1 MNGGLRA
8 QRQNNVTGSIERRRL
23 LDASEPIYPRR
34 SRFGEGKAKV
44 KDSREYDLVVIGSGS
59 AGGSAAEVAH
69 GYGRSVAIVEQDKVG
84 GDCPNYACVPT
95 KALLRSA
102 QVYVLLQRAEAY
114 GLVAEHIGFDWG
126 RIIERVEWTIRH
138 TGAASAEQDY
148 ASQGIALYAGTATFE
163 DEHHVRVD
171 GQVLRGD
178 HIMIATGSKTRMP
191 PIEGVEWVQ
200 PITHREAIRLPR
212 LPASL
217 LIVGAGPVG
226 CEFAHLF
233 STFGVQVT
241 LLQKPKTILSHE
253 EPELAQTVHQTL
265 EENGVRIFT
274 GVDEKLCAIR
284 GPHKTIQARIG
295 GEIREFRAAEILN
308 AAGRTPQIAALHLD
322 RIGVETDEQGHI
334 RIDEHLQTTQPHI
347 YAGGD
352 VSGPFLFT
360 HFAHYQG
367 TLAGLNMFSGEPQAA
382 DYRVVPRVTFT
393 RPEIASVG
401 LTEEEA
407 RQAGY
412 RVRVGKFDLRS
423 LGKSLVESEGIGMV
437 KIIGDAR
444 SGEILGGHIVAPAA
458 GEMIHEIVA
467 AMVAGA
473 TVREVAEAIHAYPTY
488 AEGIKVAAG
497 EWMNVH
503 ESQ

>member
-1 MNGGLRA
+1 MKESG
-8 QRQNNVTGSIERRRL
+8 Q
-23 LDASEPIYPRR
+23 
-34 SRFGEGKAKV
+34 
-44 KDSREYDLVVIGSGS
+44 YDLVVIGSGS
-59 AGGSAAEVAH
+59 AGSSAAEVAH
-69 GYGRSVAIVEQDKVG
+69 GYGRSVAIIEQDKVG

-95 KALLRSA
+95 KALLHSA
-102 QVYVLLQRAEAY
+102 RVYALLKRAQEF
-114 GLVAEHIGFDWG
+114 GLAAEQIGFDWR
-126 RIIERVEWTIRH
+126 RIVERAEWTIRH
-138 TGAASAEQDY
+138 TGAASAERYY
-148 ASQGIALYAGTATFE
+148 ASEGIALFKGTATFE
-163 DEHHVRVD
+163 NEHRVRV
-171 GQVLRGD
+171 GGHVLRGE

-191 PIEGVEWVQ
+191 PIEGVEAVK
-200 PITHREAIRLPR
+200 PITHKEAIRLPQ

-241 LLQKPKTILSHE
+241 LLQKPNAILSHE
-253 EPELAQTVHQTL
+253 EPELAQIVQQTL

-274 GVDEKLCAIR
+274 GVEEKLCAIR
-284 GPHKTIQARIG
+284 GLNKTIQAHIG
-295 GEIREFRAAEILN
+295 GHVREFSAAEILN
-308 AAGRTPQIAALHLD
+308 AAGRTPQVADLNLD
-322 RIGVETDEQGHI
+322 RMGVDTDEKGNV
-334 RIDEHLQTTQPHI
+334 RIDDHLQTTQPRI

-367 TLAGLNMFSGEPQAA
+367 NLAGLNMFSGERPSA

-393 RPEIASVG
+393 HPEIASVG

-407 RQAGY
+407 RWAGH

-423 LGKSLVESEGIGMV
+423 LGKSLVESEGVGMV

-467 AMVAGA
+467 AMVARA
-473 TVREVAEAIHAYPTY
+473 TVREVADAIHAYPTY

-497 EWMNVH
+497 EWMNAR